1 MVANQIE
8 EYIGF
13 MNVQLTPDQ
22 QAFVRQ
28 GMESGRYLQE
38 EDALRDA
45 LALWETRERRRAEIL
60 AAVDEADA
68 SLARGEGR
76 KGSTREDLS
85 QLAEDIK
92 RRGLARLASHET
104 K

>member
-1 MVANQIE
+1 
-8 EYIGF
+8 

-28 GMESGRYLQE
+28 GMENGRYLQE

-45 LALWETRERRRAEIL
+45 MALWETRERRRAEIL

-76 KGSTREDLS
+76 KVSTREDLN

-92 RRGLARLASHET
+92 SRGLARLASHDT

>member
-1 MVANQIE
+1 
-8 EYIGF
+8 

-22 QAFVRQ
+22 QAFIRE

-45 LALWETRERRRAEIL
+45 LSMWEKRERRRAEIL

-68 SLARGEGR
+68 SISRGEGR
-76 KGSTREDLS
+76 IIRTREDLS
-85 QLAEDIK
+85 QLGEDVK
-92 RRGLARLASHET
+92 RRGLARLTFER
-104 K
+104 KEVD